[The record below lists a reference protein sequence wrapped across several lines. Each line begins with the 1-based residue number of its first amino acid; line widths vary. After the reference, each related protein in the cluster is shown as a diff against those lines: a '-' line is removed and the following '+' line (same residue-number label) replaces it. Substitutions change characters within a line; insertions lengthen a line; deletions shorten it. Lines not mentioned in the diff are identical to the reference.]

1 MVAVIYHVISKPSCQ
16 ILPDEQSMH
25 ACHLSEWVLEWM
37 SETLYP
43 TPKSRHASLGF
54 SLSQRD
60 CALMLCQSL
69 RK

>member
-1 MVAVIYHVISKPSCQ
+1 M
-16 ILPDEQSMH
+16 PDEQSMH

-54 SLSQRD
+54 SLSQRN
-60 CALMLCQSL
+60 CVLMLCQSL